1 MGNFPFRFGPGP
13 CCCPCWE
20 FLDNFNRTPDTD
32 IGSNW
37 HEQLGDWDI
46 VGSAGDGR
54 LHEKHDEAGGT
65 ADAMV
70 ICTKPVPYHS
80 AGEMNVSVWFCNPQT
95 GDINYIY
102 PACTTI
108 HTHGPCVVKFEC
120 TSAPN
125 LWTATVYINGT
136 AEGTR
141 NFDAPNYGT
150 EVSPAV
156 YAAVCVDDHDSPD
169 VHMIKVNMWVVNTY
183 GQEPLWIDDHDAG
196 SGRYAGLGH
205 DNVNTG
211 VLFDNFGLYELR
223 LASGEICSECFCS
236 CHGHPPNKAL
246 HAVFYNAT
254 DRAACMDG
262 IGWDMNWQWALGV
275 GTWHGH
281 VTVPAT
287 AEGGLAT
294 EFAYSLH
301 CPVSNPSNPDMKFSL
316 VKDST
321 DCGKDGNGPWLPIA
335 VSSTC
340 DPFSLVFG
348 PFHLQARLLFG
359 GNDTECDVCFLRYVP
374 AALDCIDP
382 PADHCFGEFY
392 IVITEA

>member
-1 MGNFPFRFGPGP
+1 MGRRR
-13 CCCPCWE
+13 CCCECWK
-20 FLDNFNRTPDTD
+20 FLDDFNRTSGTD
-32 IGSNW
+32 IGVDW
-37 HEQLGDWDI
+37 HEERGDWDI
-46 VGSAGDGR
+46 TAEGR
-54 LHEKHDEAGGT
+54 LHEKYNEAGGT

-70 ICTKPVPYHS
+70 ICTRPVPSHS
-80 AGEMNVSVWFCNPQT
+80 AGEMSVSVWFCEPQT

-102 PACTTI
+102 PACTNQ

-120 TSAPN
+120 TTAPN
-125 LWTATVYINGT
+125 LWTATVYLNGT

-169 VHMIKVNMWVVNTY
+169 VHMIKVEMWVVNTY

-205 DNVNTG
+205 DNTTTG
-211 VLFDNFGLYELR
+211 VILDNFGLYELR
-223 LASGEICSECFCS
+223 LASGEICSECFCN

-275 GTWHGH
+275 GSWHGH

-321 DCGKDGNGPWLPIA
+321 DCGKDGTGPWLPIA

-359 GNDTECDVCFLRYVP
+359 GDDTECDVCFLRYVP